1 MLSALLSLTTRLL
14 GAANTLTDYDQGMAF
29 HQAGDYKQAAPLL
42 KKAAEAGY
50 FNGATVYG
58 SMLLL
63 GQGVPENGAEALR
76 WLEFAV
82 DGGHADAKSLLGMA
96 LATGKAGVKRDAAR
110 ATKLLTECAQQ
121 GDVKAAEMLKV
132 LRRRK

>member
-1 MLSALLSLTTRLL
+1 MLSALLSMTTRLL
-14 GAANTLTDYDQGMAF
+14 GAANTLTDYDQGMVF
-29 HQAGDYKQAAPLL
+29 HQAGDYEQAAPLM

-63 GQGVPENGAEALR
+63 GQGVPENGAEALQ
-76 WLEFAV
+76 WLEFAA

-96 LATGKAGVKRDAAR
+96 LATGKAGIKRDIPR
-110 ATKLLTECAQQ
+110 AVRLLTECSAQ
-121 GDVKAAEMLKV
+121 GDVKAVEMLKV
-132 LRRRK
+132 IRKRR